1 MLISVDVFSPSKL
14 LDNAAHGAQVPGS
27 TQSLFLFFLRAEV
40 TIWKATSVGA
50 LTFIYQ
56 LHGRNISSV
65 FWMIVSVEESKQK
78 HLAEQALPLD
88 CTIALPFDCLRV
100 KATISAKCHWQ
111 GCLLRLPST
120 GGAPYKVINPKYGR
134 IPSLQLEK

>member
-1 MLISVDVFSPSKL
+1 MYLVPASFWITQPMERKSR
-14 LDNAAHGAQVPGS
+14 GARNPCS
-27 TQSLFLFFLRAEV
+27 FFLRAEV

-78 HLAEQALPLD
+78 HLAEQALLLD

-120 GGAPYKVINPKYGR
+120 GGAPYKVINPK
-134 IPSLQLEK
+134 